1 MTGDQ
6 QLRDLERSA
15 LAAPDDLDLAA
26 RLATGLLRAGR
37 AADAERWA
45 VRALGRSPDAA
56 RLDLARAA
64 GVPFLAL
71 PAHHGHALVA
81 VGPPDDVPRDVA
93 SLPFHETT
101 LALSARG
108 VVAGFPALD
117 STELHVLA
125 LANGLAPWPGS
136 PFQVPLA
143 PPVDGHGFA
152 LTLVGTTLYVG
163 GLGALALRDLRD
175 ADARWVRVALPPQC
189 ARNTID
195 ALLVDGARL
204 LVVDDMLFPKY
215 LLAYDVTDPLAP
227 ALRSCDDILSGVNQR
242 IRAAALGERWLAVLA
257 GGGHRGGNFVQVK
270 LVDRERL
277 TLRSWL
283 TRLTPWSDAR
293 DRPPPQWLDVAVDG
307 SRLLIAAGADGV
319 LAFDLARHA
328 DPYLAS
334 DEREQLDADA
344 LERVVAAGAGE
355 RATRVTCAGPGRVV
369 TCLVSADDV
378 RHVRVPAS
386 G

>member
-37 AADAERWA
+37 AEDAERWA
-45 VRALGRSPDAA
+45 VRALGHGPDPA
-56 RLDLARAA
+56 RLELARAA
-64 GVPFLAL
+64 RVPFLAL

-81 VGPPDDVPRDVA
+81 VGPRRAPDDVPRDVA

-101 LALSARG
+101 VALSTRG

-143 PPVDGHGFA
+143 PPLDGHGFA
-152 LTLVGTTLYVG
+152 LALVGTTLYVG

-204 LVVDDMLFPKY
+204 LVVDDVVFPKY

-227 ALRSCDDILSGVNQR
+227 ALLSCEDILSGTNQR
-242 IRAAALGERWLAVLA
+242 IRAAALGERWLAVLT
-257 GGGHRGGNFVQVK
+257 GGAHRGGDFVQVK
-270 LVDRERL
+270 LVERASL
-277 TLRSWL
+277 ALRGWVTHV
-283 TRLTPWSDAR
+283 TRWSEER
-293 DRPPPQWLDVAVDG
+293 DRAPRRWHDVAVDG
-307 SRLLIAAGADGV
+307 GRLLIAAGVEGV
-319 LAFDLARHA
+319 LSLDLSRHA
-328 DPYLAS
+328 DPLLGGA
-334 DEREQLDADA
+334 EPEQLDPGL
-344 LERVVAAGAGE
+344 LERVVAVGAGE

-369 TCLVSADDV
+369 ACLQSEDDV
-378 RHVRVPAS
+378 RHVRVP
-386 G
+386 